1 MLVTGG
7 READGIVLA
16 EVRDCLRFM
25 GMFYGGTL
33 RVMHGDA
40 KGVDAAAQAACD
52 EFGITCKAYP
62 ADWGRGRNA
71 GLERNEKMGGLLIS
85 WMRRGHSGE
94 VLAFRGGRGTEHM
107 IRFATNLGLDVT
119 RIPTEPGVEARM
131 ST

>member
-1 MLVTGG
+1 MNHYVLVTGG
-7 READGIVLA
+7 RDADDVVLA

-25 GMFYGGTL
+25 SMFYGGTL

-40 KGVDAAAQAACD
+40 RGVDTAAAQACV
-52 EFGITCKAYP
+52 EFDITCKAFP

-85 WMRRGHSGE
+85 WMRQGHSGE

-107 IRFATNLGLDVT
+107 VQFATRLGLEVT
-119 RIPTEPGVEARM
+119 RIPTEPGVNA
-131 ST
+131 